1 MLIIEQ
7 FIYTSA
13 NIGGKKGYQIVA
25 KSDGVSDKIISEINP
40 YLYPLGVTSSKFT
53 ESCSL
58 LLLENKIAYSKIKN
72 VGIGHDGRNNTIY
85 NHTLI
90 MNVEDFRKILN
101 DTRILEQYYIEDSTL
116 EGELPQLKIEE
127 GSRVKDITIPN
138 KINEHMHKIMH
149 AFFNQK
155 SIALCLLEDIE
166 LIQKILSMLPP
177 SMRLISF
184 STLVVQP
191 SQQPKYR
198 LIGIEKSSKIILND
212 EFIRIDLEQ
221 NNTKDKRILDDSIV
235 YFVDLLNSQDI
246 KKIEE
251 FNKQFEMLSG
261 NDFKTKL
268 TLLFNIKE
276 FEKCVERS
284 DRQDKSNKIMDLLIN
299 FEPASVSSIYD
310 KIRKNL
316 SSDVIQKH
324 AVEFDIPQILKDFKM
339 IPIKKDNIEN
349 MFNRLSDGV
358 PESRLKLLSKLM
370 DKRKEDFLEHGA
382 SLIID
387 TRNAYYN
394 TIIYRA
400 FVEKDYLH
408 KCIFESLNEK
418 NHTKDYVRR
427 GIFEK
432 MFMLSVKHN
441 HKLVLSILDH
451 DNFIL
456 DDMHDSLFFKKLV
469 KDSLNFSIV
478 KIIKTDMLLNISR
491 KIFQKILKP
500 TQITKSS
507 GTTELQ
513 NSVLE
518 SLLEIAE
525 FLTEILELAL
535 ENPET
540 NNNMH
545 DDILLLNDEIQQFL
559 KERKIN
565 QSYKCS
571 WF

>member
-40 YLYPLGVTSSKFT
+40 YLYPLGVTSSKFI

-58 LLLENKIAYSKIKN
+58 LLLGNKITYSKIKN
-72 VGIGHDGRNNTIY
+72 IGIGHDGRNNTIY

-90 MNVEDFRKILN
+90 MNVEDFKKILN

-127 GSRVKDITIPN
+127 GSRVKDIIISN
-138 KINEHMHKIMH
+138 EINEHIHEIMH
-149 AFFNQK
+149 ALLNQK
-155 SIALCLLEDIE
+155 SIAFCSLNNIE
-166 LIQKILSMLPP
+166 LIQKILNLLPP

-198 LIGIEKSSKIILND
+198 LIGIEKSSKIILNNK
-212 EFIRIDLEQ
+212 FTRIDLEQ
-221 NNTKDKRILDDSIV
+221 NNTKNKRILDDSIN
-235 YFVDLLNSQDI
+235 YFVDLLNSHDI

-268 TLLFNIKE
+268 TVLFNIKE
-276 FEKCVERS
+276 FEKCHERS
-284 DRQDKSNKIMDLLIN
+284 NRQDKSNKIMDLLIN
-299 FEPASVSSIYD
+299 FEPASASSIYD
-310 KIRKNL
+310 KIRNDL
-316 SSDVIQKH
+316 SSNTIQKYI
-324 AVEFDIPQILKDFKM
+324 VEFEIPQILKDFKR
-339 IPIKKDNIEN
+339 IPIKKNNIEN
-349 MFNRLSDGV
+349 MFNKLSDGV
-358 PESRLKLLSKLM
+358 SESRLKLLSKLM
-370 DKRKEDFLEHGA
+370 DKRKEDFLEYGA

-394 TIIYRA
+394 IIIYRA

-418 NHTKDYVRR
+418 NHIQDYVRR
-427 GIFEK
+427 EIFEK
-432 MFMLSVKHN
+432 MFVLSVKYN
-441 HKLVLSILDH
+441 PKLTLSILDH

-456 DDMHDSLFFKKLV
+456 DDMHDSLFFKKLI
-469 KDSLNFSIV
+469 KNTLNFSIV
-478 KIIKTDMLLNISR
+478 KTIKVDILLNISR
-491 KIFQKILKP
+491 RIFQKILKP

-507 GTTELQ
+507 GTMELQ

-525 FLTEILELAL
+525 FLIEILELTL
-535 ENPET
+535 QNPET
-540 NNNMH
+540 NNSVRNN
-545 DDILLLNDEIQQFL
+545 ILLLNDEIQQFI
-559 KERKIN
+559 KKRKIN
-565 QSYKCS
+565 QPSRYS